1 MGRSWHRSWV
11 PKFPFSSV
19 ETQTME
25 GGEQCASSQSRHR
38 WAAQLNSSPDNTLA
52 SKLGYLVPFW
62 TPWGVQSVQMGL
74 TCETWPFWSDSWGP
88 GLDLRHLR
96 GHRTAM
102 FTKLPPTLDASHL
115 QWECRNLMPMQTPRC
130 AHPQFTA
137 FGSNRLL
144 SLSAVKDRDRRTS
157 EDCKWKA
164 VLQERVGK
172 EYLNFKCSHVLDGLS
187 FKEVVTMTWHL
198 HTWCLQDRGTNET
211 RWNSNYW
218 KYCWVCKQC
227 LQFQQKVFNHS
238 IIINFSSEFNVN
250 NISLHLVAIVDLY
263 IYIYIYGRMLH
274 LDL

>member
-1 MGRSWHRSWV
+1 
-11 PKFPFSSV
+11 
-19 ETQTME
+19 ME

-96 GHRTAM
+96 GHGTAM

-137 FGSNRLL
+137 FGSNCLL
-144 SLSAVKDRDRRTS
+144 PLSAVKARNRRTS

-164 VLQERVGK
+164 LPAGKGGQRISELQMLTCAWWLELQGG
-172 EYLNFKCSHVLDGLS
+172 SHNDLTL
-187 FKEVVTMTWHL
+187 T
-198 HTWCLQDRGTNET
+198 
-211 RWNSNYW
+211 
-218 KYCWVCKQC
+218 
-227 LQFQQKVFNHS
+227 
-238 IIINFSSEFNVN
+238 
-250 NISLHLVAIVDLY
+250 HLVPT
-263 IYIYIYGRMLH
+263 G
-274 LDL
+274 